1 MTRISHL
8 EFVVVSG
15 AILLANFTA
24 WRYGGV
30 NFNYGDM
37 LFCVSLCLLV
47 FKGEVPRLP
56 FGSLSSLWYLCFA
69 IVLAA
74 ITASSLLSLAPT
86 RALIIS
92 SQYTFAYVILTFVLM
107 GRGLEMALRLLKAY
121 VLSIAAVCLIGLWFF
136 HFTETKVAL
145 GHVLISGSNRV
156 QSVLGN
162 ANAFA
167 GLIAITLPV
176 GLYLWTSRQMRLV
189 FILPLLAIL
198 VIGLVASSSVSGL
211 ANAVLGIFVFLVLSG
226 RLGGWRVITGMLVVG
241 IGLGLFMV
249 SGALELPPTFERRV
263 LEPLR
268 SGNLD
273 ELGTYSARMELI
285 EEAIEALDDTLLLGM
300 GADQFRTTTELEA
313 PVHNLYLLLWVE
325 GGLPALV
332 GWLGLLGV
340 AAAVAFRAL
349 LVLETRQVGALALS
363 VVLLFASISFN
374 TAHVY
379 ARFRVVPLLLT
390 LGLVMALRE
399 DIARRRAAAAS
410 AAVLAQQAHRPEA
423 VAGR

>member
-1 MTRISHL
+1 
-8 EFVVVSG
+8 
-15 AILLANFTA
+15 
-24 WRYGGV
+24 
-30 NFNYGDM
+30 
-37 LFCVSLCLLV
+37 
-47 FKGEVPRLP
+47 
-56 FGSLSSLWYLCFA
+56 
-69 IVLAA
+69 
-74 ITASSLLSLAPT
+74 
-86 RALIIS
+86 
-92 SQYTFAYVILTFVLM
+92 
-107 GRGLEMALRLLKAY
+107 
-121 VLSIAAVCLIGLWFF
+121 
-136 HFTETKVAL
+136 
-145 GHVLISGSNRV
+145 
-156 QSVLGN
+156 
-162 ANAFA
+162 
-167 GLIAITLPV
+167 
-176 GLYLWTSRQMRLV
+176 MRLAL
-189 FILPLLAIL
+189 ILPLLAIL

-241 IGLGLFMV
+241 IGLGLFVV
-249 SGALELPPTFERRV
+249 SGTLELPPTFERRV

-374 TAHVY
+374 TAHVS